1 MFVLSE
7 INWWAVIVC
16 MLVSVVSGSLWFGP
30 KTFFPVWW
38 QALGRG
44 DAKPGDG
51 HPMAVVFGLTF
62 VASFVQPLVMSLLL
76 HALYPSGTTWQAGAQ
91 LGLLVWV
98 GFVATT
104 FLSNRLFAGY
114 PWLVYLLEVGNHL
127 INFVLFGIIL
137 ALWW

>member
-1 MFVLSE
+1 
-7 INWWAVIVC
+7 
-16 MLVSVVSGSLWFGP
+16 MLMSVMVGSVWFGP
-30 KTFFPVWW
+30 KTFFPMWW

-62 VASFVQPLVMSLLL
+62 VASFVQPLVMTLLL
-76 HALYPSGTTWQAGAQ
+76 HALYPSGTTWQTGAQ
-91 LGLLVWV
+91 LGLLLWG

-104 FLSNRLFAGY
+104 YLSNRLFAGY
-114 PWLVYLLEVGNHL
+114 PWIVYLLEVGNHL

-137 ALWW
+137 TLWW

>member
-1 MFVLSE
+1 MFLLAS

-16 MLVSVVSGSLWFGP
+16 MVVSVVVGSVWFGP
-30 KTFFPVWW
+30 KTFFPIWW

-76 HALYPSGTTWQAGAQ
+76 HALYPSGTTWQTGAQ
-91 LGLLVWV
+91 LGLLLW
-98 GFVATT
+98 GGIRGTT
-104 FLSNRLFAGY
+104 CLSNRLFAGY
-114 PWLVYLLEVGNHL
+114 PWIVYLLEVGNHL